1 MTSRYSIWMLL
12 AGVAV
17 GLVVGYL
24 AGRGMFGG
32 TPPGPHL
39 LPGTLPVRRVSR
51 WMLIPPT
58 RQPLSPRACRLALQ
72 IKLHLVA
79 TVDGPGFV
87 VLSA

>member
-32 TPPGPHL
+32 TPPGLTPA
-39 LPGTLPVRRVSR
+39 
-51 WMLIPPT
+51 
-58 RQPLSPRACRLALQ
+58 PRDVPRSQ
-72 IKLHLVA
+72 
-79 TVDGPGFV
+79 
-87 VLSA
+87 SE

>member
-32 TPPGPHL
+32 TPPRAHTCSQG
-39 LPGTLPVRRVSR
+39 R
-51 WMLIPPT
+51 
-58 RQPLSPRACRLALQ
+58 SPFAE
-72 IKLHLVA
+72 
-79 TVDGPGFV
+79 
-87 VLSA
+87 